1 MILLK
6 LLVSVVDKSEAIE
19 SINGGAHI
27 IDVKNPKEG
36 SLGANFPRV
45 IREIKEIIPKNI
57 ELSATIGDMPNLPG
71 TAALAAL
78 GAAVSGVKYVK
89 IGLFGVKTIEDST
102 TMLAEVVR
110 AAKEYD
116 SRLRVIASG
125 YADYKTVGCINP
137 LKLPSI
143 AFNAGAD
150 GVLIDVKI
158 KNGKSNLFNFL
169 KYNDLRNFIIEA
181 HSYNLLV
188 ALAGSLKKHDI
199 ELVYNLGSDIIGF
212 RGALCSNTD
221 RLNGKL
227 EGEKVKELEE
237 EIRNINSFK
246 L

>member
-1 MILLK
+1 M
-6 LLVSVVDKSEAIE
+6 LVSVADRSEALE
-19 SINGGAHI
+19 SVKGGAHI

-45 IREIKEIIPKNI
+45 IREIKDIIPDNI

-102 TMLAEVVR
+102 KMLTEVVR
-110 AAKEYD
+110 ATKDYD
-116 SRLRVIASG
+116 KRLKIIASG

-137 LKLPSI
+137 LKLPEI
-143 AFNAGAD
+143 AYKADAD

-158 KNGKSNLFNFL
+158 KNGKSNLFNFF
-169 KYNDLRNFIIEA
+169 KNNELRNFITKA
-181 HSYNLLV
+181 HSYNLMV

-199 ELVYNLGSDIIGF
+199 RLVYNLGSDIIGF
-212 RGALCSNTD
+212 RGALCTNID

-227 EGEKVKELEE
+227 EMEKVIEFEK
-237 EIRNINSFK
+237 EIRNFNSIK
-246 L
+246 Q

>member
-1 MILLK
+1 MK

-19 SINGGAHI
+19 SINGGANI

-45 IREIKEIIPKNI
+45 IREIKNVIPENI
-57 ELSATIGDMPNLPG
+57 ELSATIGDMPNIPG

-78 GAAVSGVKYVK
+78 GAAVCGVKYVK
-89 IGLFGVKTIEDST
+89 IGLFGVKNIEDSI
-102 TMLAEVVR
+102 TMLTEVCR
-110 AAKEYD
+110 AVKEYND
-116 SRLRVIASG
+116 KLKIIASG

-137 LKLPSI
+137 LKLPGI
-143 AFNAGAD
+143 AYNADAD

-158 KNGKSNLFNFL
+158 KNRKSNLFNFL
-169 KYNDLRNFIIEA
+169 KNNQLRKFVIQA

-188 ALAGSLKKHDI
+188 ALAGSLKKQDI
-199 ELVYNLGSDIIGF
+199 EPVYNLGSDIIGF
-212 RGALCSNTD
+212 RGALCTNID

-227 EGEKVKELEE
+227 EKEKVIEFKEK
-237 EIRNINSFK
+237 IRNISSIK